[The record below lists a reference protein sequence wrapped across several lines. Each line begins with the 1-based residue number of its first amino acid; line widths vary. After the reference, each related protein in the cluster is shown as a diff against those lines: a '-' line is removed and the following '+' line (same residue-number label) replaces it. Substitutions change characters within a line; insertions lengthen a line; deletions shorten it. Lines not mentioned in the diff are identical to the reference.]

1 MSKADILFLNNKA
14 MRELGVSDM
23 KSVIKDVEQV
33 YILNQKGDVISP
45 GKCVMRWGNTIEDE
59 NVLGRINAMPGYIGG
74 EYDMAGIKWIGS
86 GPMNYKK
93 GLPRASVT
101 IILNDPD
108 TKLPVCVADG
118 TEVSTMRTGASGGV
132 AIDLLAVKNAKVMT
146 ICGAGAQA
154 RTQLEAAMIVRPS
167 LEILYIYDIRMEN
180 AECFAKEAMDKYPG
194 LKAIPVADPENAVRE
209 SDIID
214 CVTLATEPFIK
225 GDWLKKGAFV
235 MNMADFEVCYDCIDK
250 TDKICVDYWE
260 SIKHRMIS
268 TVALMW
274 KDGLL
279 KDSDI
284 HAELG
289 EILNGTKA
297 SRENDD
303 EIIYFNAVGAG
314 IMDIAVTARC
324 YHNAVKEGKGIKLP
338 FWE

>member
-1 MSKADILFLNNKA
+1 MEHSILFLSNKA
-14 MRELGVSDM
+14 MEKTGVLDM
-23 KSVIKDVEQV
+23 HAAIRDVKNA
-33 YILNQKGDVISP
+33 YILNRKQDVINP
-45 GKCVMRWGNTIEDE
+45 GKCVLRWGQTVEDE

-74 EYDMAGIKWIGS
+74 DYGMAGIKWIGS

-101 IILNDPD
+101 VILNDPD

-118 TEVSTMRTGASGGV
+118 TAISTVRTGASGGV
-132 AIDLLAVKNAKVMT
+132 AIELLAKANAEVMT

-154 RTQLEAAMIVRPS
+154 HTQLEAAVISRPT
-167 LEILYIYDIRMEN
+167 IKKVYVYDIVPAN
-180 AECFAKEAMDKYPG
+180 AERFILRNKDKFPHITFINTDNVEI
-194 LKAIPVADPENAVRE
+194 AARE

-214 CVTLATEPFIK
+214 CVTLATEPFIQ
-225 GDWLKKGAFV
+225 GAWLKKGALV
-235 MNMADFEVCYDCIDK
+235 MNMSDYEVDHDCVKLADKVV
-250 TDKICVDYWE
+250 VDFWE

-274 KDGLL
+274 KDGLFRDEEL
-279 KDSDI
+279 

-289 EILNGTKA
+289 EILSGEK
-297 SRENDD
+297 SPRESDE

-314 IMDIAVTARC
+314 ILDIAVATRC
-324 YHNAVKEGKGIKLP
+324 YKKAVRENIGVTVP